1 MAAQGGPLRG
11 SVGKGEVGVKDQR
24 LHFPRFHTG
33 RETGGVKG
41 TRVYLLSEA
50 RGLSRDLLGG
60 KGFGLVEMVRAGL
73 PVPPALIVTT
83 EACRLF
89 LREGAVPGLWE
100 EVRAKMA
107 ALEGLVG
114 KRFGK
119 GEGNTPPLLVSVRS
133 GAPVSMPGM
142 MDTILN
148 LGLTLEGVES
158 LARAS
163 GNPRFAW
170 DTFRR
175 LLAMYGEVVL
185 REKAEVFEGLLS
197 AVKETRGVQ
206 SDAELTTEDLEA
218 LSFRYLRHLEE
229 RGTPFPLDPW
239 LQLEGAIEAVFRSW
253 SNPRAKAYRRIYGI
267 PEDLGTAVVVQAM
280 VYGNLGEDS
289 GTGVGFTR
297 NPATGEK
304 GLYGEYLRN
313 AQGEDVVAGIRT
325 PEPLSRLREYAPE
338 LYREIERVADLL
350 ERHFRD
356 MQDFE
361 FTVERGR
368 LYLLQTRSGKRT
380 AQAAVRIAVEMA
392 EEGLISKEEAVLR
405 VEANALPGLLKPA
418 VDRNKAPEPIL
429 KGLPASPGAAVGH
442 VVFSNQGAERYT
454 AQGLPTILVRPETTP
469 EDITG
474 MYLSQ
479 GILTARG
486 GITSHAAVVARGLGV
501 PAVVGAEGLRVAP
514 EEGRAWVDGL
524 EIREG
529 DLLTLDGST
538 GEVFLGA
545 VPLAEAAGEELLQ
558 KLLSWAEPHRSL
570 GVRAN
575 ADTPSDAERAR
586 AFGAEGI
593 GLCRTEHMF
602 FQEERLPWVRRL
614 ILAGTPEEEAE
625 ALERLYAFQKEDF
638 KAILRAMDGLPVTV
652 RLLDPPLHEFLPP
665 LEELREK
672 AIAGDEEAKAL
683 WETAK
688 ALSEQN
694 PMLGFRGIRLL
705 LLRPGI
711 FRMQLKALLEATKEL
726 REEGFDPRPEVMIP
740 LVADPK
746 EVERARALAEELFQE
761 YGPIPFGTMMETPR
775 AALLASEIAP
785 LVDFFSFGTNDLT
798 QMAFGLSRDDAG
810 KFLPQYVEE
819 GLFPFDPTERLD
831 EKGVG
836 RLIRMAVE
844 EGRRANP
851 RLKVGLCGE
860 HGGEARSVAFVA
872 ELLDYT
878 SASPFRVLTARLAAA
893 QAGLWCRK
901 YANT

>member
-1 MAAQGGPLRG
+1 VAAQ
-11 SVGKGEVGVKDQR
+11 
-24 LHFPRFHTG
+24 
-33 RETGGVKG
+33 
-41 TRVYLLSEA
+41 VYLLQEA
-50 RGLSRDLLGG
+50 EGLSKDLLGG
-60 KGFGLVEMVRAGL
+60 KGFGLVAMRRAGL
-73 PVPPALIVTT
+73 PVPPAFVVTT
-83 EACRLF
+83 EACRRY
-89 LREGAVPGLWE
+89 LRTGEVPGLWE

-107 ALEGLVG
+107 ALEDLAG
-114 KRFGK
+114 KRFGL
-119 GEGNTPPLLVSVRS
+119 GEGASPPLLVSVRS

-148 LGLTLEGVES
+148 LGLTLEGVEA
-158 LARAS
+158 LARAT

-170 DTFRR
+170 DSFRR

-185 REKAEVFEGLLS
+185 GEGSEVFEDFEEKLS
-197 AVKETRGVQ
+197 ALKERRG
-206 SDAELTTEDLEA
+206 AETEADLTAEDLEELA
-218 LSFRYLRHLEE
+218 YVYLAHLEA

-239 LQLEGAIEAVFRSW
+239 AQLEGAILAVFRSW
-253 SNPRAKAYRRIYGI
+253 QNPRARTYRRIYGI

-280 VYGNLGEDS
+280 VFGNLGEDS

-325 PEPLSRLREYAPE
+325 PEPLDRLRDYAPG
-338 LYREIERVADLL
+338 LYGELL
-350 ERHFRD
+350 EVAEGLEGHFRD

-361 FTVERGR
+361 FTVERGK

-392 EEGLISKEEAVLR
+392 EEGLITKEEAILR
-405 VEANALPGLLKPA
+405 VEANALPGLLRPA
-418 VDRNKAPEPIL
+418 VDRNKAPKPL
-429 KGLPASPGAAVGH
+429 VKGLPASPGAAFGH
-442 VVFSNQGAERYT
+442 AVFSNEAAERYT
-454 AQGLPTILVRPETTP
+454 AQGLPTILIRPETTP

-474 MYLSQ
+474 MYLSK

-486 GITSHAAVVARGLGV
+486 GLTSHAAVVARGLGV
-501 PAVVGAEGLRVAP
+501 PAVVGAEALRVYP
-514 EEGRAWVDGL
+514 GEGRARAEGV

-538 GEVFLGA
+538 GEVYLGS
-545 VPLAEAAGEELLQ
+545 VPLVEAAGEALLA
-558 KLLSWAEPHRSL
+558 KLLSWAEPHRRL

-575 ADTPSDAERAR
+575 ADTPEDAQRAR

-614 ILAGTPEEEAE
+614 ILAATEEEEAE
-625 ALERLYAFQKEDF
+625 ALEVLFHFQKEDF
-638 KAILRAMDGLPVTV
+638 KGILRAMDGLPVTV

-665 LEELREK
+665 LAELGEK
-672 AIAGDEEAKAL
+672 AEAGDDEARALLERAKAL
-683 WETAK
+683 HE
-688 ALSEQN
+688 LN
-694 PMLGFRGIRLL
+694 PMLGFRGVRLL

-711 FRMQLKALLEATKEL
+711 FRMQLRALLEAAKEL
-726 REEGFDPRPEVMIP
+726 REEGLNPRPEVMLP

-746 EVERARALAEELFQE
+746 EVARARALAEELFRE
-761 YGPIPFGTMMETPR
+761 YGPIPFGTMIETPR
-775 AALLASEIAP
+775 AALLAGEIAP

-798 QMAFGLSRDDAG
+798 QMTFGLSRDDAG
-810 KFLPQYVEE
+810 KFLPRYVEE
-819 GLFPFDPTERLD
+819 GLFPFDPSERLD

-836 RLIRMAVE
+836 RLLRLAVE

-851 RLKVGLCGE
+851 GLKLGLCGE
-860 HGGEARSVAFVA
+860 HGGEAGSVRFVA
-872 ELLDYT
+872 DLLDYT

-893 QAGLWCRK
+893 QAGLSSLQPV
-901 YANT
+901 

>member
-1 MAAQGGPLRG
+1 M
-11 SVGKGEVGVKDQR
+11 
-24 LHFPRFHTG
+24 
-33 RETGGVKG
+33 G
-41 TRVYLLSEA
+41 TRTQVYLLSEA

-60 KGFGLVEMVRAGL
+60 KGFGLVEMAQAGL
-73 PVPPALIVTT
+73 PVPPALIITT
-83 EACRLF
+83 EACRRF
-89 LREGAVPGLWE
+89 LKEGAVPGLWE
-100 EVRAKMA
+100 EVRAKLA

-114 KRFGK
+114 KRFGT
-119 GEGNTPPLLVSVRS
+119 GEGSTPPLLVSVRS

-148 LGLTLEGVES
+148 LGLSLEGVES
-158 LARAS
+158 LARAT

-170 DTFRR
+170 DAFRR
-175 LLAMYGEVVL
+175 LLSMYGEVVL
-185 REKAEVFEGLLS
+185 GERAEVFEGMLS
-197 AVKETRGVQ
+197 ALKEKRGVQ
-206 SDAELTTEDLEA
+206 SDTELSPEDLEA
-218 LSFRYLRHLEE
+218 LSFQYLRHLQE
-229 RGTPFPLDPW
+229 RGTPFPMDPW
-239 LQLEGAIEAVFRSW
+239 LQLQGAIEAVFRSW
-253 SNPRAKAYRRIYGI
+253 LNPRAKTYRRIYGI

-325 PEPLSRLREYAPE
+325 PEPLSRLKEYAPE
-338 LYREIERVADLL
+338 LYREIERVAHLL

-405 VEANALPGLLKPA
+405 VEANALPGLLKPT
-418 VDRNKAPEPIL
+418 VDREKAPKPIL
-429 KGLPASPGAAVGH
+429 RGLPASPGAAFGH
-442 VVFSNQGAERYT
+442 AVFSNEAAERYA

-474 MYLSQ
+474 MYLSK

-486 GITSHAAVVARGLGV
+486 GLTSHAAVVARGLGV
-501 PAVVGAEGLRVAP
+501 PAVVGAEALRVVP

-529 DLLTLDGST
+529 ELLTLDGST
-538 GEVFLGA
+538 GEVYLGA
-545 VPLAEAAGEELLQ
+545 VPLAEAAEEELLH

-575 ADTPSDAERAR
+575 ADTPLDAERAR

-614 ILAGTPEEEAE
+614 ILARTPEEEAE
-625 ALERLYAFQKEDF
+625 ALERLFVFQKEDF
-638 KAILRAMDGLPVTV
+638 KGILRAMDGLPVTV
-652 RLLDPPLHEFLPP
+652 RLLDPPLHEFLPS
-665 LEELREK
+665 LEELK
-672 AIAGDEEAKAL
+672 AQAEAGDEEAKAL
-683 WETAK
+683 WERAK
-688 ALSEQN
+688 ALAEQN

-711 FRMQLKALLEATKEL
+711 FRMQLRALLEAAKEL
-726 REEGFDPRPEVMIP
+726 REEGFDPRPEVMVP

-746 EVERARALAEELFQE
+746 EVERAKALAEELFRE
-761 YGPIPFGTMMETPR
+761 YGPIPFGTMVETPR

-836 RLIRMAVE
+836 RLLRLAVQ
-844 EGRRANP
+844 EGKRANP

-872 ELLDYT
+872 DLLDYT

-893 QAGLWCRK
+893 QAGLRASR
-901 YANT
+901 YAGT

>member
-1 MAAQGGPLRG
+1 M
-11 SVGKGEVGVKDQR
+11 
-24 LHFPRFHTG
+24 
-33 RETGGVKG
+33 
-41 TRVYLLSEA
+41 
-50 RGLSRDLLGG
+50 
-60 KGFGLVEMVRAGL
+60 
-73 PVPPALIVTT
+73 VTT
-83 EACRLF
+83 EACRRYLKAG
-89 LREGAVPGLWE
+89 EVPGLWE

-114 KRFGK
+114 KRFGR
-119 GEGNTPPLLVSVRS
+119 GEGKTPPLLVSVRS

-148 LGLTLEGVES
+148 LGLTLEGVEA
-158 LARAS
+158 LARAT

-170 DTFRR
+170 DSFRR

-185 REKAEVFEGLLS
+185 GERAEVFEGMLS
-197 AVKETRGVQ
+197 ALKEGRGAGT
-206 SDAELTTEDLEA
+206 DAELGPEDLEGLA
-218 LSFRYLRHLEE
+218 FQYLRHLEA
-229 RGTPFPLDPW
+229 RGTPFPMDPW
-239 LQLEGAIEAVFRSW
+239 AQLQGAVEAVFRSW
-253 SNPRAKAYRRIYGI
+253 LNPRARTYRRIYGI

-280 VYGNLGEDS
+280 VFGNLGEDS

-297 NPATGEK
+297 NPATGER

-313 AQGEDVVAGIRT
+313 AQGEDVVAGVRT
-325 PEPLSRLREYAPE
+325 PEPLERLKDYAPGLYQE
-338 LYREIERVADLL
+338 LLAVAERL

-405 VEANALPGLLKPA
+405 VEANALPGLLRPA
-418 VDRNKAPEPIL
+418 VDRDRAPKPFL

-442 VVFSNQGAERYT
+442 AAFSNEAVERFHAE
-454 AQGLPTILVRPETTP
+454 GLPVILVRPETTP

-474 MYLSQ
+474 MYLAQ

-486 GITSHAAVVARGLGV
+486 GLTSHAAVVARGLGV
-501 PAVVGAEGLRVAP
+501 PAVVGAEAMRVFP
-514 EEGRAWVDGL
+514 EEGRALVGGV
-524 EIREG
+524 EVREG

-538 GEVFLGA
+538 GEVFLGV
-545 VPLAEAAGEELLQ
+545 VPLTEAAGEALLE
-558 KLLSWAEPHRSL
+558 KLLAWAEPHRRL

-575 ADTPSDAERAR
+575 ADTPEDARRAR
-586 AFGAEGI
+586 AFGAQGI

-602 FQEERLPWVRRL
+602 FQEDRIPWVRRL
-614 ILAGTPEEEAE
+614 ILAETPEEEAE
-625 ALERLYAFQKEDF
+625 ALERLFRFQKEDF
-638 KAILRAMDGLPVTV
+638 KEILRAMDGLPVTV
-652 RLLDPPLHEFLPP
+652 RLLDPPLHEFLPS
-665 LEELREK
+665 LEELAEQAK
-672 AIAGDEEAKAL
+672 AGDEEARRLLERARAL
-683 WETAK
+683 RE
-688 ALSEQN
+688 LN
-694 PMLGFRGIRLL
+694 PMLGFRGVRLL

-711 FRMQLKALLEATKEL
+711 FRMQLKALLEAAKEL
-726 REEGFDPRPEVMIP
+726 REEGHDPRPEVMVP

-761 YGPIPFGTMMETPR
+761 YGPIPFGTMIETPR

-810 KFLPQYVEE
+810 KFLPRYVEE
-819 GLFPFDPTERLD
+819 GLFPSDPTERLD

-836 RLIRMAVE
+836 RLLKMAAE

-851 RLKVGLCGE
+851 RLKLGLCGE
-860 HGGEARSVAFVA
+860 HGGEAGSVRFVA
-872 ELLDYT
+872 DLLDYT

-893 QAGLWCRK
+893 QAGLAAPEYPLRVK
-901 YANT
+901 AST

>member
-1 MAAQGGPLRG
+1 M
-11 SVGKGEVGVKDQR
+11 E
-24 LHFPRFHTG
+24 RFA
-33 RETGGVKG
+33 
-41 TRVYLLSEA
+41 YLLTEA
-50 RGLSRDLLGG
+50 QGLSREVLGG
-60 KGFGLVEMVRAGL
+60 KGFGLVAMHRAGL
-73 PVPPALIVTT
+73 PVPPAFILSTA
-83 EACRLF
+83 ACRRF
-89 LREGAVPGLWE
+89 LQEGKVPGLWE
-100 EVRAKMA
+100 EVEAKVA
-107 ALEGLVG
+107 ALEGLTG
-114 KRFGK
+114 KRFGQ
-119 GEGNTPPLLVSVRS
+119 GEGGAPPLLVSVRS

-148 LGLTLEGVES
+148 LGLSLEGVGA
-158 LARAS
+158 LARAT

-170 DTFRR
+170 DAFRR

-185 REKAEVFEGLLS
+185 GERAEVFEERLS
-197 AVKETRGVQ
+197 ALKARRGVRT
-206 SDAELTTEDLEA
+206 DAELSAEDLEELA
-218 LSFRYLRHLEE
+218 LGYLRHLEA

-239 LQLEGAIEAVFRSW
+239 AQLRGAVEAVFRSW
-253 SNPRAKAYRRIYGI
+253 QNPRARTYRRIYGI

-280 VYGNLGEDS
+280 VFGNLGEDS

-297 NPATGEK
+297 NPATGER

-313 AQGEDVVAGIRT
+313 AQGEDVVAGVRT
-325 PEPLSRLREYAPE
+325 PEPLERLLDYAPG
-338 LYREIERVADLL
+338 LYREIEAIAQLL

-392 EEGLISKEEAVLR
+392 EEGLITREEAVLR
-405 VEANALPGLLKPA
+405 VEANALPGLLRPA
-418 VDRNKAPEPIL
+418 VDRERAPKPFL
-429 KGLPASPGAAVGH
+429 QGLPASPGAAFGH
-442 VVFSNQGAERYT
+442 AVFSNEAAERYA
-454 AQGLPTILVRPETTP
+454 AQGLPAVLVRPETTP

-474 MYLSQ
+474 MYLAK

-486 GITSHAAVVARGLGV
+486 GLTSHAAVVARGLGV
-501 PAVVGAEGLRVAP
+501 PAVVGAEALRVYP
-514 EEGRAWVDGL
+514 EEGRAVAEGV

-529 DLLTLDGST
+529 DLLTLDGGT
-538 GEVFLGA
+538 GAVYLGA
-545 VPLAEAAGEELLQ
+545 VPLVEAQGEALLA
-558 KLLSWAEPHRSL
+558 KLLAWAEPHRRL

-575 ADTPSDAERAR
+575 ADTPLDASRAR

-602 FQEERLPWVRRL
+602 FAEERLPWVRRL
-614 ILAGTPEEEAE
+614 ILAATEEEEEA
-625 ALERLYAFQKEDF
+625 ALSALFAFQKEDF

-665 LEELREK
+665 WEELK
-672 AIAGDEEAKAL
+672 AKAEAGDEEAQAL
-683 WETAK
+683 LERAQ
-688 ALSEQN
+688 ALREQN
-694 PMLGFRGIRLL
+694 PMLGFRGVRLL
-705 LLRPGI
+705 LLRPSI
-711 FRMQLKALLEATKEL
+711 LRMQLRALLEAAQEL
-726 REEGFDPRPEVMIP
+726 RQEGLDPRPEVMVP

-746 EVERARALAEELFQE
+746 EVERARALAEELFRV
-761 YGPIPFGTMMETPR
+761 YGPIPFGTMIETPR
-775 AALLASEIAP
+775 AALLAGEIAP

-810 KFLPQYVEE
+810 KFLPRYVEE

-836 RLIRMAVE
+836 RLLRLAVE

-860 HGGEARSVAFVA
+860 HGGEARSVALVA
-872 ELLDYT
+872 PLLDYT
-878 SASPFRVLTARLAAA
+878 SASPYRVLTARLAAA
-893 QAGLWCRK
+893 QAGLK
-901 YANT
+901 EGVAAG

>member
-1 MAAQGGPLRG
+1 MQTQ
-11 SVGKGEVGVKDQR
+11 V
-24 LHFPRFHTG
+24 F
-33 RETGGVKG
+33 
-41 TRVYLLSEA
+41 LLAEA
-50 RGLSRDLLGG
+50 KGLSRELLGG
-60 KGFGLVEMVRAGL
+60 KGFGLVAMQEAGL
-73 PVPPALIVTT
+73 PVPPALVVTT
-83 EACRLF
+83 EACRRY
-89 LREGAVPGLWE
+89 LREGRVPGLWE
-100 EVRAKMA
+100 EVGAKLA
-107 ALEGLVG
+107 ALEGLTG
-114 KRFGK
+114 KRFGQ
-119 GEGNTPPLLVSVRS
+119 GEGSTPPLLVSVRS

-148 LGLTLEGVES
+148 LGLTLEGVEALS
-158 LARAS
+158 RATA
-163 GNPRFAW
+163 NPRFAW
-170 DTFRR
+170 DSFRR

-185 REKAEVFEGLLS
+185 GERAEAFEGMLS
-197 AVKETRGVQ
+197 ALKEERRAAT
-206 SDAELTTEDLEA
+206 DADLGPEDLEELA
-218 LSFRYLRHLEE
+218 FRYLRHLEA
-229 RGTPFPLDPW
+229 RGTPFPMDPW
-239 LQLEGAIEAVFRSW
+239 AQLWGAIEAVFKSW
-253 SNPRAKAYRRIYGI
+253 LNPRAKTYRRIYGI

-280 VYGNLGEDS
+280 VFGNLGEDS

-325 PEPLSRLREYAPE
+325 PEPLERLKDYAPE
-338 LYREIERVADLL
+338 LYRELLQVAERL

-380 AQAAVRIAVEMA
+380 AQAAVKIAVEMA
-392 EEGLISKEEAVLR
+392 EEGLISREEAVLR
-405 VEANALPGLLKPA
+405 VEANSLPGLLRPA
-418 VDRNKAPEPIL
+418 VDRERAPKPFL

-442 VVFSNQGAERYT
+442 AAFSNEAVERFH
-454 AQGLPTILVRPETTP
+454 AQGLPAILVRPETTP

-474 MYLSQ
+474 MYLAQ

-486 GITSHAAVVARGLGV
+486 GLTSHAAVVARGLGV
-501 PAVVGAEGLRVAP
+501 PAVVGAEAMRVHA
-514 EEGRAWVDGL
+514 EEGRAVVDGL
-524 EIREG
+524 EVREG

-538 GEVFLGA
+538 GEVYLGE
-545 VPLAEAAGEELLQ
+545 VPLVEGAGEALLG
-558 KLLSWAEPHRSL
+558 KLLSWAEPYRRL

-575 ADTPSDAERAR
+575 ADTPEDARRAR
-586 AFGAEGI
+586 DFGAEGI

-614 ILAGTPEEEAE
+614 ILAETPEEERE
-625 ALERLYAFQKEDF
+625 ALERLFRFQREDF
-638 KAILRAMDGLPVTV
+638 KGILLAMDGLPVTV

-665 LEELREK
+665 VEELARRAEE
-672 AIAGDEEAKAL
+672 GDEEARRLLKRAEAL
-683 WETAK
+683 REA
-688 ALSEQN
+688 N

-705 LLRPGI
+705 LLRPAV
-711 FRMQLKALLEATKEL
+711 FRMQLRALLEAARELKEA
-726 REEGFDPRPEVMIP
+726 GYDPRPEVMVP

-761 YGPIPFGTMMETPR
+761 YGPIPFGTMVETPR
-775 AALLASEIAP
+775 AALLAAEIAP

-810 KFLPQYVEE
+810 KFLPRYVEE

-836 RLIRMAVE
+836 RLLRLAVE
-844 EGRRANP
+844 EGKKANP
-851 RLKVGLCGE
+851 RLKLGLCGE
-860 HGGEARSVAFVA
+860 HGGEAGSVRFVA
-872 ELLDYT
+872 DLLDYT

-893 QAGLWCRK
+893 QAGMR
-901 YANT
+901 ASRVPMG